1 MLPPRFEKHT
11 AVSYKQRN
19 MVMQGTFFSSHKR
32 LRTIVLAA
40 KILIFPFT
48 KGTSAITIDLQKDN
62 KPYLVKMGEGGGL
75 TTSNFWIIG
84 KQTWKYLLVN
94 HIMITVEYLPS
105 KLNMKEDWDSRLGES
120 NSEWK
125 HLDDTDKF
133 CPTNNRSCCTQ
144 TSTQKLCIHFCIKDY
159 N

>member
-62 KPYLVKMGEGGGL
+62 KTYLVKMGEGGGTYNKQL
-75 TTSNFWIIG
+75 LDYRQTNLEIPIG
-84 KQTWKYLLVN
+84 QSHHDYCR
-94 HIMITVEYLPS
+94 IPPEQAEY
-105 KLNMKEDWDSRLGES
+105 ERRLGFSPWREQFRM
-120 NSEWK
+120 EA
-125 HLDDTDKF
+125 F
-133 CPTNNRSCCTQ
+133 G
-144 TSTQKLCIHFCIKDY
+144 
-159 N
+159 